1 MRRNLTL
8 LNWSLAPVAVA
19 LLVLLSLAL
28 LRLRPGSLGDPD
40 LVGLPLPP
48 VPHPAAAQTRELFSW
63 ATAVSRRPL
72 TNAGNPFFTLAIRPT
87 PPPQPPPPPPA
98 TKKVD
103 LTYRGFFE
111 TSAGVR
117 KALVQ
122 VADKQ
127 VLAGVGEP
135 VVSEYT
141 VLSIGLGQL
150 ALTNKSGAAVQLPF
164 RTNQSLEIPA
174 K

>member
-8 LNWSLAPVAVA
+8 LNWTLLPATAV
-19 LLVLLSLAL
+19 LLTLLSLTL
-28 LRLRPGSLGDPD
+28 LRLRHDHAADAGAPVPT
-40 LVGLPLPP
+40 PLPSS
-48 VPHPAAAQTRELFSW
+48 HPAAGQTRQFFGW
-63 ATAVSRRPL
+63 ASNLTWLPL
-72 TNAGNPFFTLAIRPT
+72 TNAGNPFFTLAIRPA

-103 LTYRGFFE
+103 VTYRGYFQ
-111 TSAGVR
+111 TSAGLR
-117 KALVQ
+117 RALVQ

-127 VLAGVGEP
+127 VLAGLGEP
-135 VVSEYT
+135 VVADFT
-141 VLSIGLGQL
+141 VLAIELRSL
-150 ALTNKSGAAVQLPF
+150 ALTNKSGGSVSLVF

>member
-8 LNWSLAPVAVA
+8 LNWSLLPGGIV
-19 LLVLLSLAL
+19 LLVLLGLSL
-28 LRLRPGSLGDPD
+28 LRLRPGTLDDTDVTGSL
-40 LVGLPLPP
+40 VPP
-48 VPHPAAAQTRELFSW
+48 GSHPAAAQTRQFVTWPAEI
-63 ATAVSRRPL
+63 ARRPL

-98 TKKVD
+98 TKKVE

-117 KALVQ
+117 KAVVQ

-127 VLAGVGEP
+127 VLAGQGE
-135 VVSEYT
+135 VVVADFT
-141 VLSIGLGQL
+141 VLAIELRHL
-150 ALTNKSGAAVQLPF
+150 ALTNKAGGSVRLGF
-164 RTNQSLEIPA
+164 STNQPLEIPA